1 MNAPVKT
8 LLFDFGGTLDAD
20 GVAWKERFHTLYRTE
35 GLSLDGETFAPA
47 FYAAD
52 YPLVGGLPSTTDLS
66 GTVHALTANLESELA
81 RRVGGNG
88 SGDRG
93 RRVASVFLS
102 EAAATFERNR
112 PLLKVL
118 SERYR
123 LGIVSNFYGNLEAV
137 CDSAGLCS
145 FFEVLVDSHCV
156 GAEKPD
162 PAIFR
167 AALDGLGATPEET
180 MFIGDSL
187 RRDREGARRMG
198 MRLHLDCAAGRPV
211 RAKWAAGGDRPARS
225 HGVSA
230 MTRASTFSAI
240 RGGIIAAGEGSRLRA
255 DGYRVSKPMVPVG
268 GRPLIDHALDRFR
281 SAGIR
286 HLTVVINEASDDCR
300 QWLKGHAGD
309 FDLDMIVRSTPSSY
323 ATFRLV
329 ADRLID
335 APAVITT
342 VDTIMPVDQFE
353 TFVALASRFPND
365 AVVLG
370 VTGHV
375 DDENP
380 LWVTL
385 DTSNGRIRHI
395 GGSNGS
401 HVTAGLYW
409 LPAKRSVNPAK
420 DFARLRDYLG
430 ALVAG
435 GQPVYG
441 IVLPCVFDID
451 RARDVAAAEGAVSG
465 LQREKSE
472 P

>member
-1 MNAPVKT
+1 
-8 LLFDFGGTLDAD
+8 
-20 GVAWKERFHTLYRTE
+20 
-35 GLSLDGETFAPA
+35 
-47 FYAAD
+47 
-52 YPLVGGLPSTTDLS
+52 
-66 GTVHALTANLESELA
+66 
-81 RRVGGNG
+81 
-88 SGDRG
+88 
-93 RRVASVFLS
+93 
-102 EAAATFERNR
+102 
-112 PLLKVL
+112 
-118 SERYR
+118 
-123 LGIVSNFYGNLEAV
+123 
-137 CDSAGLCS
+137 
-145 FFEVLVDSHCV
+145 
-156 GAEKPD
+156 
-162 PAIFR
+162 
-167 AALDGLGATPEET
+167 
-180 MFIGDSL
+180 
-187 RRDREGARRMG
+187 
-198 MRLHLDCAAGRPV
+198 
-211 RAKWAAGGDRPARS
+211 
-225 HGVSA
+225 

-240 RGGIIAAGEGSRLRA
+240 RGGIIAAGEGSRLHA

-323 ATFRLV
+323 ATFRIV

-472 P
+472 Q

>member
-1 MNAPVKT
+1 MN
-8 LLFDFGGTLDAD
+8 
-20 GVAWKERFHTLYRTE
+20 RT
-35 GLSLDGETFAPA
+35 PA
-47 FYAAD
+47 H
-52 YPLVGGLPSTTDLS
+52 P
-66 GTVHALTANLESELA
+66 ALQ
-81 RRVGGNG
+81 
-88 SGDRG
+88 
-93 RRVASVFLS
+93 
-102 EAAATFERNR
+102 
-112 PLLKVL
+112 
-118 SERYR
+118 
-123 LGIVSNFYGNLEAV
+123 
-137 CDSAGLCS
+137 
-145 FFEVLVDSHCV
+145 
-156 GAEKPD
+156 
-162 PAIFR
+162 
-167 AALDGLGATPEET
+167 
-180 MFIGDSL
+180 
-187 RRDREGARRMG
+187 
-198 MRLHLDCAAGRPV
+198 
-211 RAKWAAGGDRPARS
+211 
-225 HGVSA
+225 
-230 MTRASTFSAI
+230 
-240 RGGIIAAGEGSRLRA
+240 GGIIAAGEGNRLRA
-255 DGYRVSKPMVPVG
+255 DGFRVSKPMVQVG
-268 GRPLIDHALDRFR
+268 GRPLIDHAIDRFR
-281 SAGIR
+281 SVGIR
-286 HLTVVINEASDDCR
+286 RLTVAINEASDDCR

-329 ADRLID
+329 ADKLVD

-342 VDTIMPVDQFE
+342 VDTIMPVAQFE
-353 TFVALASRFPND
+353 TFVASASRFPDD

-409 LPAKRSVNPAK
+409 LPAKRSAAPAK
-420 DFARLRDYLG
+420 DFGRLRDYLG

-451 RARDVAAAEGAVSG
+451 RAHDVAAAEAAVPG

>member
-1 MNAPVKT
+1 M
-8 LLFDFGGTLDAD
+8 
-20 GVAWKERFHTLYRTE
+20 
-35 GLSLDGETFAPA
+35 
-47 FYAAD
+47 
-52 YPLVGGLPSTTDLS
+52 
-66 GTVHALTANLESELA
+66 
-81 RRVGGNG
+81 
-88 SGDRG
+88 
-93 RRVASVFLS
+93 
-102 EAAATFERNR
+102 
-112 PLLKVL
+112 
-118 SERYR
+118 
-123 LGIVSNFYGNLEAV
+123 SNFYGNLEAV

-167 AALDGLGATPEET
+167 AALEGLGATPDET
-180 MFIGDSL
+180 VLIGNSL

-198 MRLHLDCAAGRPV
+198 MRFIWIAPPGAQSGQSE
-211 RAKWAAGGDRPARS
+211 AAGGDRPARY
-225 HGVSA
+225 HEVSA

-255 DGYRVSKPMVPVG
+255 DGYRVSKPMVPVA
-268 GRPLIDHALDRFR
+268 GRPLIGHALDRFR
-281 SAGIR
+281 SVGIR
-286 HLTVVINEASDDCR
+286 RLTVVINEASDDCR

-309 FDLDMIVRSTPSSY
+309 FDIDMIVRSTPSSY

-329 ADRLID
+329 ADRLAD

-353 TFVALASRFPND
+353 TFVASASRFPDD

-370 VTGHV
+370 VTDHV

-385 DTSNGRIRHI
+385 DTSNGRIGHI

-409 LPAKRSVNPAK
+409 LPAKRPVNPAE

-435 GQPVYG
+435 GQAVYG

-451 RARDVAAAEGAVSG
+451 RARDVAAAESAVPG
-465 LQREKSE
+465 RQRETSE